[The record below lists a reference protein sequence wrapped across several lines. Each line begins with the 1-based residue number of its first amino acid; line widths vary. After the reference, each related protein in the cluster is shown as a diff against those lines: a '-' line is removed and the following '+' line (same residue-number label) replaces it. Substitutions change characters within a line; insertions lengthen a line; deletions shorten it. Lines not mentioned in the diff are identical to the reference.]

1 MEFNPAEKMFLLKGG
16 DAVKAVEIDVTTQGS
31 ICTVNVT
38 SWVTDGQSMLVA
50 RRM

>member
-16 DAVKAVEIDVTTQGS
+16 GAVKAVEIDVTIQGS
-31 ICTVNVT
+31 IRTVNGT
-38 SWVTDGQSMLVA
+38 SWVADGQSMLVA

>member
-1 MEFNPAEKMFLLKGG
+1 MEFSTAEKMFLLIG
-16 DAVKAVEIDVTTQGS
+16 DVVKAVEMDVTTQGS
-31 ICTVNVT
+31 ICTVNGT